1 MFTLKFTTGIRP
13 TERNMQLARAAQ
25 IYYHQGA
32 YSDEKLEDKKP
43 VEQAEQKKPEQ
54 KKPAE
59 AVEKKPVEQAEQKKP
74 VDQKKPVEQAEQ
86 KKPVDQKKPEVKAEQ
101 KPVADKKPAEKPEQ
115 KKPEVKAEQKSESK
129 AEQKP
134 VEQKP
139 EVKAEQK
146 PVDKSA
152 EKPVEPV
159 VEVIDRDG
167 NIVAMLPGVPE
178 EAPKAA
184 RTTAAFDINNF
195 VKPAEQKAS
204 TNSTKL
210 NHAKSIDE
218 VYTFIRNT
226 GVPAPFDPMPGY
238 SAAEK
243 TRVLKG
249 YANFNG
255 THPGMDI
262 LQLNTLIMVFNSPDL
277 ARKMINCGLDP
288 KQVLGVK
295 RFNEVPA
302 NKYDNNNAYDF
313 AFEYT
318 LSKKKKL
325 VLLVNSIPTYDEKQG
340 WMSGYNISVR

>member
-1 MFTLKFTTGIRP
+1 MLFIRP
-13 TERNMQLARAAQ
+13 TEKNLQIARAAQ
-25 IYYHQGA
+25 IYYKKGA
-32 YSDEKLEDKKP
+32 Y
-43 VEQAEQKKPEQ
+43 
-54 KKPAE
+54 
-59 AVEKKPVEQAEQKKP
+59 
-74 VDQKKPVEQAEQ
+74 
-86 KKPVDQKKPEVKAEQ
+86 
-101 KPVADKKPAEKPEQ
+101 AEKPEQ
-115 KKPEVKAEQKSESK
+115 KADQKPVVEPKAEQK
-129 AEQKP
+129 KP

-139 EVKAEQK
+139 EVKAEKKPEAKAEQQKPDKPEDQKKPEVKAEKKPETKAEQQKPDKPEDQKKPEQK
-146 PVDKSA
+146 PV
-152 EKPVEPV
+152 VEPV
-159 VEVIDRDG
+159 VEILDRDG

-210 NHAKSIDE
+210 NNVKSIDE

-226 GVPAPFDPMPGY
+226 GVSAPFDPMPGY

-243 TRVLKG
+243 TKVLKG

-262 LQLNTLIMVFNSPDL
+262 LQLNTLIMIFNSPDL

-288 KQVLGVK
+288 KQTLGIK
-295 RFNEVPA
+295 RFNEVPV

>member
-13 TERNMQLARAAQ
+13 TERNMSIARAAQ
-25 IYYHQGA
+25 IYYHKGA
-32 YSDEKLEDKKP
+32 Y
-43 VEQAEQKKPEQ
+43 AEKPEQ
-54 KKPAE
+54 KL
-59 AVEKKPVEQAEQKKP
+59 
-74 VDQKKPVEQAEQ
+74 DQKP
-86 KKPVDQKKPEVKAEQ
+86 KAEQ
-101 KPVADKKPAEKPEQ
+101 KPAEKPEQ
-115 KKPEVKAEQKSESK
+115 KKPEVKTEQKPKAEQKPVVEKKPAEKPEQKPK

-134 VEQKP
+134 VEQK
-139 EVKAEQK
+139 K
-146 PVDKSA
+146 PA
-152 EKPVEPV
+152 EKPVEQKSDKPVEQKPDKPVEQKKPAEKPEQKSDKPVEQKSDKPVEQKKPAEKPV
-159 VEVIDRDG
+159 VEILDRDG

-262 LQLNTLIMVFNSPDL
+262 LQLNTLIMIFNSPDL
-277 ARKMINCGLDP
+277 ARKMINCGLNP

-340 WMSGYNISVR
+340 WMSGYNISVK